1 MKISINLFLSVLLFI
16 GLILTVCS
24 FILANSVADC
34 SIHAQNAV
42 RGLLTM
48 GVGLFCISATM
59 LACKCGSNFDKDG
72 SGSES
77 KLGTIFPVFIML
89 IGIVTIGLV
98 STIHKECEK
107 ARKMTPALITLSVFI
122 TLGSGGYLGL
132 KIYNKVKSPTQLG
145 SQSGGV
151 TPSPSASSRASSDAS
166 GSSPTSLYGG

>member
-1 MKISINLFLSVLLFI
+1 MPISINIFLSVLLFI
-16 GLILTVCS
+16 GLVLTVCS

-59 LACKCGSNFDKDG
+59 LVCKCGSTFDTDG
-72 SGSES
+72 S
-77 KLGTIFPVFIML
+77 KLGTVFPVFIML

-132 KIYNKVKSPTQLG
+132 KIYNKVKNTSGQGTVSPLDT
-145 SQSGGV
+145 S
-151 TPSPSASSRASSDAS
+151 SPAASSDAS
-166 GSSPTSLYGG
+166 SSSPTTASLYGG

>member
-1 MKISINLFLSVLLFI
+1 MQISINLFLGVLLFI
-16 GLILTVCS
+16 GLVLTVCS
-24 FILANSVADC
+24 FILATSVADC

-59 LACKCGSNFDKDG
+59 LLCKCGANFDKDG
-72 SGSES
+72 SI
-77 KLGTIFPVFIML
+77 LGNVFPVFIML
-89 IGIVTIGLV
+89 IGGITIGLV

-132 KIYNKVKSPTQLG
+132 KIYNNVKNQTQLG
-145 SQSGGV
+145 LVESQSYG
-151 TPSPSASSRASSDAS
+151 SASSDGSMASSNA
-166 GSSPTSLYGG
+166 SSPTSLYGG

>member
-1 MKISINLFLSVLLFI
+1 MHISINVFLGVLLFI
-16 GLILTVCS
+16 GLVLTVCS
-24 FILANSVADC
+24 FILASSVAEC

-59 LACKCGSNFDKDG
+59 LLCKCGSDFDKEG
-72 SGSES
+72 S

-89 IGIVTIGLV
+89 IGGVTIGLV

-132 KIYNKVKSPTQLG
+132 KIYNKVKNPTQLG
-145 SQSGGV
+145 LIESQSYG
-151 TPSPSASSRASSDAS
+151 SASSDGSSNA
-166 GSSPTSLYGG
+166 SSPTSLSLYGG